1 MGVVAANRAY
11 EAWLK
16 QQLDGDVVAADLK
29 LKREKMSENA
39 FSFLRATY
47 WLWAE
52 TILDACPD
60 LAALPAVLAV
70 GDTHLEN
77 FGTWTDREGRIVWGL
92 NDYDECAAMPYL
104 LDLVR
109 LAASAALAGVPRHMS
124 LKALCATLLDGYRE
138 GLTKPLA
145 FVLDRSHLWL
155 RTRFVVDEQQRAA
168 FWKKIEKQRDAA
180 AKRGR
185 KRPPAA
191 SLALLAK
198 ALPEPGIAL
207 TYWPHTAGTGS
218 LGRPRWLGYG
228 VWRSAP
234 VLRETKALVPSGW
247 VRAHGGSGR
256 PRLNEIAQGR
266 FRAPDPWYTAD
277 GNLLVRRLSP
287 NSRKINVENARDIAV
302 LLQPELLRAMG
313 RDLAAV
319 HLGTGGHG
327 DVLRADLATRK
338 QRWFREQVAAA
349 IEMVHRQYEDWRKS
363 AK

>member
-1 MGVVAANRAY
+1 MGIVAANRAY

-16 QQLDGDVVAADLK
+16 EQLGGDVVARDLR
-29 LKREKMSENA
+29 LKRSKMSADA

-52 TILDACPD
+52 SILDACPD
-60 LAALPAVLAV
+60 LAPLPAVLAI

-77 FGTWTDREGRIVWGL
+77 FGTWTDREGRIVWGV
-92 NDYDECAAMPYL
+92 NDYDECASMPYL

-109 LAASAALAGVPRHMS
+109 LAVSAALAGVPRHMS
-124 LKALCATLLDGYRE
+124 LKSVCTTLLDGYRE

-155 RTRFVVDEQQRAA
+155 RTRFVVDERQRAA
-168 FWKKIEKQRDAA
+168 FWKKIEHERDAA
-180 AKRGR
+180 AKRAR
-185 KRPPAA
+185 KQPPQAN
-191 SLALLAK
+191 LALFAK

-207 TYWPHTAGTGS
+207 AYWPHTAGTGS

-247 VRAHGGSGR
+247 VRAQGGSAR
-256 PRLNEIAQGR
+256 PRLNEIAHGR

-277 GNLLVRRLSP
+277 GLLLVRRLSP
-287 NSRKINVENARDIAV
+287 NSRKIDVESRRDIAV

-319 HLGTGGHG
+319 HLGTGDHG
-327 DVLRADLATRK
+327 DALRADLDRRK
-338 QRWFREQVAAA
+338 LRWFRAQVAAA
-349 IEMVHRQYEDWRKS
+349 MEMVHGQYEEWCKS

>member
-1 MGVVAANRAY
+1 MGIVAANRAY

-16 QQLDGDVVAADLK
+16 EQLHGDVVAHDLR
-29 LKREKMSENA
+29 LKRVKMGENA

-52 TILDACPD
+52 TILEACPE
-60 LAALPAVLAV
+60 LAHLPSVQAV

-77 FGTWTDREGRIVWGL
+77 FGTWTDREGRIVWGV
-92 NDYDECAAMPYL
+92 NDYDECATMPYL

-124 LKALCATLLDGYRE
+124 LKAVCATILDGYPE

-145 FVLDRSHLWL
+145 FVLDRNHLWL
-155 RTRFVVDEQQRAA
+155 RTRFVVDERQRAA
-168 FWKKIEKQRDAA
+168 FWKKIDAQRNAA
-180 AKRGR
+180 ARHAGR
-185 KRPPAA
+185 RPPPAA
-191 SLALLAK
+191 VALFAK

-228 VWRSAP
+228 VWRGAP

-247 VRAHGGSGR
+247 VRAHGGAGQ
-256 PRLNEIAQGR
+256 PRLNEIADGR
-266 FRAPDPWYTAD
+266 FRSPDPWYTAD
-277 GNLLVRRLSP
+277 RGLLVRRLSP
-287 NSRKINVENARDIAV
+287 NGRKINVTSRRDIAQ
-302 LLQPELLRAMG
+302 LLQPELLRAMA

-319 HLGTGGHG
+319 HLGTGNHG
-327 DVLRADLATRK
+327 EALRADVETRK
-338 QRWFREQVAAA
+338 QRWFRAQVTEA
-349 IEMVHRQYEDWRKS
+349 IEMVGRQYAEWRRS
-363 AK
+363 AR

>member
-16 QQLDGDVVAADLK
+16 EQLDGDVVVRDLK
-29 LKREKMSENA
+29 LKRAKMGEDA

-60 LAALPAVLAV
+60 LATLPAVLAV

-77 FGTWTDREGRIVWGL
+77 FGTWTDREGRIVWGM

-104 LDLVR
+104 LDIVR

-124 LKALCATLLDGYRE
+124 LKAVCATLLDGYRE

-155 RTRFVVDEQQRAA
+155 RTRFVVDERQRAA
-168 FWKKIEKQRDAA
+168 FWKKIETQRDAA
-180 AKRGR
+180 KRAAR
-185 KRPPAA
+185 RPPAA
-191 SLALLAK
+191 SRALLEK
-198 ALPEPGIAL
+198 ALPGPGIAL
-207 TYWPHTAGTGS
+207 ACWPHTAGTGS

-247 VRAHGGSGR
+247 VRVHGGPAK
-256 PRLNEIAQGR
+256 PRLNELAQGR
-266 FRAPDPWYTAD
+266 FRAPDPWYSAE
-277 GNLLVRRLSP
+277 GSLLVRRLSP
-287 NSRKINVENARDIAV
+287 NSRKINVESRRDIAV

-319 HLGTGGHG
+319 HLGTGNHS
-327 DVLRADLATRK
+327 DALRADLDTRE
-338 QRWFREQVAAA
+338 QRWFRAQVAAA
-349 IEMVHRQYEDWRKS
+349 MDMVHRQYEEWRKA

>member
-1 MGVVAANRAY
+1 MGIVAANRAY
-11 EAWLK
+11 EGWLK
-16 QQLDGDVVAADLK
+16 QQLDGHVVAQDLR

-47 WLWAE
+47 WLWSE
-52 TILDACPD
+52 TILDACPE
-60 LAALPAVLAV
+60 LAQLPAVLAV

-77 FGTWTDREGRIVWGL
+77 FGTWTDREGRIVWGI

-124 LKALCATLLDGYRE
+124 LKAVCATLLDGYRE

-155 RTRFVVDEQQRAA
+155 RTRFVVDERQRAA
-168 FWKKIEKQRDAA
+168 FWEKIEKQRDAA
-180 AKRGR
+180 AKRAR
-185 KRPPAA
+185 RRPPAA
-191 SLALLAK
+191 HLALFAK

-247 VRAHGGSGR
+247 VRAHGGPDK
-256 PRLNEIAQGR
+256 PRLNELAHGR
-266 FRAPDPWYTAD
+266 FRASDPWYTAD
-277 GNLLVRRLSP
+277 GRLLVRRLSP
-287 NSRKINVENARDIAV
+287 NSRKINVENRQDVAV
-302 LLQPELLRAMG
+302 LLRPELLRAMG

-319 HLGTGGHG
+319 HLGSGSHG
-327 DVLRADLATRK
+327 DALRADVATRK
-338 QRWFREQVAAA
+338 QRWFRAQVDAAM
-349 IEMVHRQYEDWRKS
+349 ELVHRQYGEWRQ
-363 AK
+363 AIR